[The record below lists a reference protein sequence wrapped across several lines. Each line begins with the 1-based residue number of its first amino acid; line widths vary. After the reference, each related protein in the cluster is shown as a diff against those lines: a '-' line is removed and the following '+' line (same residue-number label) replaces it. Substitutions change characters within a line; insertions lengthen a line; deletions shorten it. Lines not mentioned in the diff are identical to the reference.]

1 VEIGGTKI
9 ISCKDSQ
16 MKVYSQPECQLTL
29 TVSTVGVFY
38 LVYFEKVGEFSNDFC
53 KTVLYD
59 PVFFICSQ

>member
-38 LVYFEKVGEFSNDFC
+38 LIYFEKVGDFSKDF
-53 KTVLYD
+53 
-59 PVFFICSQ
+59 